1 MKISDVVKGKAS
13 QQVVTVTPDASVRQ
27 LVELLDEH
35 GIGAVV
41 VSTDGAAVDGI
52 VSERDVVRRL
62 HLDGAAVLD
71 HAVSTIMT
79 SPVQT
84 CAPDDDVQELAVL
97 MTRQRFRH
105 VPVLVEGRLAGI
117 VSIGD
122 VVKRRIDELEFERD
136 QLDNYVR
143 QS

>member
-13 QQVVTVTPDASVRQ
+13 QDVVTVPPEASVRQ
-27 LVELLDEH
+27 LVEVLDEY

-41 VSTDGAAVDGI
+41 VSSDGSTVHGI

-79 SPVQT
+79 SQVHT
-84 CAPDDDVQELAVL
+84 CTPDDAVEDLASE
-97 MTRQRFRH
+97 MTRGRFRH
-105 VPVLVEGRLAGI
+105 SPVLVDGHLAGI

-122 VVKRRIDELEFERD
+122 VVKRRIDQLEFERD
-136 QLDNYVR
+136 QLDNYVH

>member
-1 MKISDVVKGKAS
+1 MKISDVVKGKTN
-13 QQVVTVTPDASVRQ
+13 QDVVTLAPEASVRQ
-27 LVELLDEH
+27 LVEVLDEH

-41 VSTDGAAVDGI
+41 VSSDGTTVHGI

-79 SPVQT
+79 AEVHTCPLGDAVQ
-84 CAPDDDVQELAVL
+84 DLAAQ
-97 MTRQRFRH
+97 MTRGRFRH
-105 VPVLVEGRLAGI
+105 APVVIDGKLAGI

-136 QLDNYVR
+136 QLDSYVH
-143 QS
+143 QT

>member
-13 QQVVTVTPDASVRQ
+13 QDVVTVSPEASVRQ
-27 LVELLDEH
+27 LVEVLDEF

-41 VSTDGAAVDGI
+41 VSTDGETVHGI

-79 SPVQT
+79 AEVHTCSLEDNVQ
-84 CAPDDDVQELAVL
+84 DLAGE
-97 MTRQRFRH
+97 MTRGRFRH
-105 VPVLVEGRLAGI
+105 APVVVDGRLAGI